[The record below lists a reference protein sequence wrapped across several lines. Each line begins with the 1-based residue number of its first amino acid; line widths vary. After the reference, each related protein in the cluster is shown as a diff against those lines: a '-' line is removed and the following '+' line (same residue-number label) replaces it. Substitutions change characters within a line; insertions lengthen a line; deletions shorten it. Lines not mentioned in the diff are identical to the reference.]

1 MDVRYEDFVAEPQ
14 ETMGHILDFLGLEW
28 TPAFG
33 SGFRRYRFDPSRN
46 DAYRTDLG
54 IHDVSLLDAALCPLL
69 QRYAYVEPQRRKSEG
84 SSPAVEG
91 G

>member
-1 MDVRYEDFVAEPQ
+1 
-14 ETMGHILDFLGLEW
+14 MGHVLEFLDLRW
-28 TPAFG
+28 TPAFEA
-33 SGFRRYRFDPSRN
+33 GFRRYRFDPARTE
-46 DAYRTDLG
+46 AYRTDLG

-84 SSPAVEG
+84 SNPVAEG